1 MHLCSCSLCESP
13 FLQTCTFDG
22 GGRIVMVVITT
33 CMPFVCSSFWGC
45 KLLPPPKGYISVST
59 ENDETAVIIDD
70 SEMEDAKNGL
80 ETQGCMSVEQNAQV
94 NCDGRY
100 VTQLAY
106 GNEDFL
112 DMEEPDASQVNLSTS
127 RPRLSHSPEQME
139 LVYLRKRRR
148 LAPSFVGMRTKEPEY
163 EDGSVIYEY
172 DPDYECG
179 SVVSE
184 ASYTGDQQKTL
195 MDVLNY
201 CQAMYDAIQK
211 LDKKFDSLHRKISEM
226 QHTRLKPL
234 LLKSRPLGFT
244 YRSSSNLSAG
254 KIRVQKPTERRPS
267 QISPPGHRCHS
278 QPTKIRLQR
287 DHILTSSA
295 VMPVPHTLQPEL
307 QRPAHR
313 HSPPLPTIVS
323 THSLC
328 PPFNMTS
335 EMPDISSQTSL
346 ATLVNESSTSV
357 ASLAIASPV
366 VSTAVSTPLAA
377 SLDRNSMTVTFKT
390 SPGSTNILNE
400 LPSSSSVCVSQA
412 VASSHS
418 LYLPV
423 STASEMPD
431 LPSQAS
437 LATTAVDNPAHVGS
451 SAVSSQRIAPVML
464 PEPSLGRNNLIV
476 TYRTPTGNT
485 NISNEMPSSSMSS
498 NFEFIG
504 DPKRNVKVLGNYLMK
519 ARQKTRP
526 KYAARYLVRVLFPKE
541 TLLCSVMGVRAR
553 GRRTL
558 DPNKVAA
565 IREFLATHFP
575 SYDLSEDG
583 RDWKTCITNVNAM
596 IRCLRYE
603 TKTSPIIEGKAKA
616 PDTPDT
622 SMCVDLVDNGEESEL
637 NSRTNSTSNQ
647 LQNSAWDN
655 NIHHPPSSSKLPSLE
670 PMTHLGNPSRN
681 VQLPFSV
688 IYVAKG
694 KSRPELSARYLI
706 RHLFTEDVLVKSNVY
721 GNLERGTY
729 PLDCNKI
736 NALRDF
742 LQENYP
748 SFDLKEIGYDWKAC
762 VAAINSTI
770 RSLRY
775 DHKRASTGVRSKVLA
790 EPPLLSLSSK
800 CSL

>member
-1 MHLCSCSLCESP
+1 
-13 FLQTCTFDG
+13 
-22 GGRIVMVVITT
+22 
-33 CMPFVCSSFWGC
+33 
-45 KLLPPPKGYISVST
+45 
-59 ENDETAVIIDD
+59 
-70 SEMEDAKNGL
+70 
-80 ETQGCMSVEQNAQV
+80 MSVEKNIQINSDDQ
-94 NCDGRY
+94 Y

-106 GNEDFL
+106 ENEDL
-112 DMEEPDASQVNLSTS
+112 LAMGEPPASQTNLSMS
-127 RPRLSHSPEQME
+127 RSRLGHSPEPME
-139 LVYLRKRRR
+139 FVYLRKRRR
-148 LAPSFVGMRTKEPEY
+148 PTSSQLGMKSKEAEY

-179 SVVSE
+179 SVISE

-195 MDVLNY
+195 MEVLNY

-211 LDKKFDSLHRKISEM
+211 LDKKFDSLHRKDSEM
-226 QHTRLKPL
+226 QHSRLKPL
-234 LLKSRPLGFT
+234 LFKPRPVGFT
-244 YRSSSNLSAG
+244 YRSSSSLSPA
-254 KIRVQKPTERRPS
+254 KIRVQKPMERGS
-267 QISPPGHRCHS
+267 GLQIPPPGHGNHS
-278 QPTKIRLQR
+278 PPMKVRLQR
-287 DHILTSSA
+287 AHIQASPA
-295 VMPVPHTLQPEL
+295 VTTIPHTLKPESQQSL
-307 QRPAHR
+307 HR
-313 HSPPLPTIVS
+313 ESPPLPTIVS
-323 THSLC
+323 THSLYS
-328 PPFNMTS
+328 PFSMAS
-335 EMPDISSQTSL
+335 EIPELPSQTSL
-346 ATLVNESSTSV
+346 ATIVNESPGNVTV
-357 ASLAIASPV
+357 ASQV
-366 VSTAVSTPLAA
+366 VSSAMPTPSAMKLE
-377 SLDRNSMTVTFKT
+377 RNNMMITYKAPS
-390 SPGSTNILNE
+390 GSTNIHNE
-400 LPSSSSVCVSQA
+400 MPPSSSSSSTSINPA
-412 VASSHS
+412 IASTHS
-418 LYLPV
+418 LYPSF
-423 STASEMPD
+423 STASEMPE

-437 LATTAVDNPAHVGS
+437 LAATVIDSPAHMAS
-451 SAVSSQRIAPVML
+451 SPVSSQMVSSVMP
-464 PEPSLGRNNLIV
+464 PETSLGENNMMV
-476 TYRTPTGNT
+476 TYRTSGSTSM
-485 NISNEMPSSSMSS
+485 SNEMPSSSISS
-498 NFEFIG
+498 NFEFVG

-558 DPNKVAA
+558 DPNKIAA
-565 IREFLATHFP
+565 IREFLATYFLN
-575 SYDLSEDG
+575 YDLSEHG

-603 TKTSPIIEGKAKA
+603 TKTNPEIIEGKEKP

-622 SMCVDLVDNGEESEL
+622 SMCVDLVDNGEENEV
-637 NSRTNSTSNQ
+637 NSQTTLKVASSTSNK

-655 NIHHPPSSSKLPSLE
+655 NNPEVFYPPPPSKLPSLE
-670 PMTHLGNPSRN
+670 PMATLGNPLRN

-748 SFDLKEIGYDWKAC
+748 SFDLMETGYDWKAC

-775 DHKRASTGVRSKVLA
+775 DHKRASAGVRSKALA
-790 EPPLLSLSSK
+790 ETLPLSRSSK
-800 CSL
+800 SLL